1 MHTFFTVEGG
11 DSEFVNFILPTLKA
25 FWEARSQNVSGYRMP
40 QDTFFPQRNRDHL
53 VSQKNDWKTLFF
65 PTLHHLST
73 VIFATATVM
82 AFVLLRNSR
91 FNFHCYTQCEAT
103 PTQKLAQKWLR
114 PLMTSCMKDYKG
126 HSLMQTSF
134 TGLPIVRAKIHSWW
148 CGGEKADHN
157 ACFQVFSS
165 ATTVVPRAKPKLAQ
179 PCSSTNWLGT

>member
-91 FNFHCYTQCEAT
+91 FNFHCYTQREAT
-103 PTQKLAQKWLR
+103 PTQKSAWKWHCDLLQLLAWNITKGIHLCKPASLNHPIITEWSKGNTWDKCD
-114 PLMTSCMKDYKG
+114 TS
-126 HSLMQTSF
+126 SVWMQY
-134 TGLPIVRAKIHSWW
+134 
-148 CGGEKADHN
+148 
-157 ACFQVFSS
+157 
-165 ATTVVPRAKPKLAQ
+165 
-179 PCSSTNWLGT
+179 